1 VYGAPG
7 RSLALEIAERLGMPS
22 AVVATAR
29 ERRSARESQLADHLA
44 RMDKELAA
52 LERERRSV
60 AADREQIAG
69 ERQTLVARESRLA
82 EREAVLKRRM
92 DDKLNERLREARQEV
107 DRIVADLKGKAGSL
121 VRQHERPHK
130 ALVTTGDIG
139 SLRSEARAALDSV
152 GDRLVA
158 SAEEPQPDQ
167 MFESAPDV
175 GDTVYVA
182 TFGSD
187 GLVRSV
193 SGKQIEVDVRGKR
206 MRVGLKDL
214 RKRGAGSREQGVG
227 SREQGVGSR
236 ERGAGRQGAFHSQ
249 LPSSQLPASRDLV
262 LIGSTVDEAIDR
274 TEKFLD
280 DALRADEHRLRVV
293 HGHGTGRLREA
304 LRAHFRQHPLIAS
317 VAPASEDEGGEAA
330 TIVELKD

>member
-1 VYGAPG
+1 
-7 RSLALEIAERLGMPS
+7 
-22 AVVATAR
+22 
-29 ERRSARESQLADHLA
+29 
-44 RMDKELAA
+44 
-52 LERERRSV
+52 
-60 AADREQIAG
+60 
-69 ERQTLVARESRLA
+69 
-82 EREAVLKRRM
+82 
-92 DDKLNERLREARQEV
+92 
-107 DRIVADLKGKAGSL
+107 
-121 VRQHERPHK
+121 
-130 ALVTTGDIG
+130 TGDIG
-139 SLRSEARAALDSV
+139 SLRSEARSALDSV

-158 SAEEPQPDQ
+158 SAEEPQADQ

-214 RKRGAGSREQGVG
+214 RKRGAGSREP
-227 SREQGVGSR
+227 GVGSR
-236 ERGAGRQGAFHSQ
+236 ERRAGMSFT
-249 LPSSQLPASRDLV
+249 PSSQLPASRDLV

-293 HGHGTGRLREA
+293 H
-304 LRAHFRQHPLIAS
+304 
-317 VAPASEDEGGEAA
+317 
-330 TIVELKD
+330 